1 MSMRMGSVKFLGW
14 LGWQVQREGESNA
27 FTPQLR
33 KVDKVHTEASYGE
46 QQQRAFIDLALTLTA
61 YDFTPSFARAR
72 AYF

>member
-1 MSMRMGSVKFLGW
+1 
-14 LGWQVQREGESNA
+14 
-27 FTPQLR
+27 
-33 KVDKVHTEASYGE
+33 VHTEASYGE